1 MYLPKKIKIN
11 KIRGVFGK
19 QFSRPFIAFFSHYL
33 HTHVTTLLKSPLS
46 ATLSLK
52 FFPVDFSF
60 LPVSLTF
67 SLTLQPFGFL
77 LQKICNELVKVR
89 KSSKSAEFQRN
100 LSPVW

>member
-1 MYLPKKIKIN
+1 
-11 KIRGVFGK
+11 
-19 QFSRPFIAFFSHYL
+19 
-33 HTHVTTLLKSPLS
+33 
-46 ATLSLK
+46 LK